1 MVVHALMTRITEIT
15 GDLKNPLMMAVNNDD
30 NRERVKK
37 RKE

>member
-1 MVVHALMTRITEIT
+1 MTRITEIT

-30 NRERVKK
+30 SRKRVKM